1 MTRASSRGPRRRAEA
16 AGEAR
21 AGSYLIR
28 AGFSARS
35 RRAHPQNSRMRRS
48 ADASERLIC
57 NDHPSSCALAP
68 QLRCARGSSCAGL
81 PGRGCQLCS
90 FIGLRCCYWR
100 LPPGSGVVL
109 AICGYAG
116 QLIDFTW
123 HAGLM
128 GVGQSLASLCAGR
141 ETARSRIELGSSRSP
156 TVSGLFALR
165 DRARLQPHRLHT
177 GG

>member
-81 PGRGCQLCS
+81 PGRGCQPCS

-123 HAGLM
+123 HARLIA
-128 GVGQSLASLCAGR
+128 QAPTLASLCNHQANAFGSPGGLYIR
-141 ETARSRIELGSSRSP
+141 AHRAAALGKHDLCALDG
-156 TVSGLFALR
+156 TQVSCG
-165 DRARLQPHRLHT
+165 
-177 GG
+177 

>member
-16 AGEAR
+16 VGEAR

-123 HAGLM
+123 HVTRIVQAPT
-128 GVGQSLASLCAGR
+128 LASLCPHCPPPPRVACEPER
-141 ETARSRIELGSSRSP
+141 HRDLPRS
-156 TVSGLFALR
+156 
-165 DRARLQPHRLHT
+165 HRLRAEA
-177 GG
+177 GAPLRCVLL

>member
-68 QLRCARGSSCAGL
+68 QLRCAQGSSCAGL

-90 FIGLRCCYWR
+90 FIGLRCCYRR

-123 HAGLM
+123 HAGRM
-128 GVGQSLASLCAGR
+128 GVGQSLASLCHPQAQGCEKLLPVSQAGR
-141 ETARSRIELGSSRSP
+141 VCLVRLAGIPRGWARW
-156 TVSGLFALR
+156 
-165 DRARLQPHRLHT
+165 
-177 GG
+177 

>member
-1 MTRASSRGPRRRAEA
+1 M
-16 AGEAR
+16 AGEVR

-57 NDHPSSCALAP
+57 NDHPSLCALAP

-90 FIGLRCCYWR
+90 FIGLRCCYRR

-123 HAGLM
+123 HVTRIA
-128 GVGQSLASLCAGR
+128 QAPTLASL
-141 ETARSRIELGSSRSP
+141 
-156 TVSGLFALR
+156 
-165 DRARLQPHRLHT
+165 
-177 GG
+177 

>member
-1 MTRASSRGPRRRAEA
+1 MHMTRASSRGPRRRAEA

-90 FIGLRCCYWR
+90 FIGLRCCYRR

-123 HAGLM
+123 HVGRM
-128 GVGQSLASLCAGR
+128 GVGQSLASLWQSRKAGGK
-141 ETARSRIELGSSRSP
+141 SKHRSP
-156 TVSGLFALR
+156 AGERMLPS
-165 DRARLQPHRLHT
+165 
-177 GG
+177 

>member
-1 MTRASSRGPRRRAEA
+1 MHMTRASSQGPRRRAEA

-81 PGRGCQLCS
+81 PGRGCQPCS

-123 HAGLM
+123 HATLI
-128 GVGQSLASLCAGR
+128 VQAPTLASLW
-141 ETARSRIELGSSRSP
+141 SP
-156 TVSGLFALR
+156 IITVS
-165 DRARLQPHRLHT
+165 LQQAFPLKIIGRQHEQVAH
-177 GG
+177 

>member
-1 MTRASSRGPRRRAEA
+1 MHMTRASSRGPRRRAEA

-90 FIGLRCCYWR
+90 FIGLRCCYRR

-123 HAGLM
+123 HVTRIVQAPT
-128 GVGQSLASLCAGR
+128 LASLCPP
-141 ETARSRIELGSSRSP
+141 ELGWH
-156 TVSGLFALR
+156 SGADLTGAAAAQRLR
-165 DRARLQPHRLHT
+165 ADLANEERRL
-177 GG
+177 GGVVAA